1 MRVRRCGSRILVL
14 VFSMMVV
21 AASSASAG
29 VDQYERKGVFVLG
42 GGFNSAVGGTAQYL
56 NSSGSFVVGGGANL
70 TRRFTISVLW
80 NHNWLGIDP
89 EVIDRA
95 ESDSVQFD
103 NAYASLWS
111 TTLNGTFRLN
121 PDGAMVFYV
130 SGGAG
135 YYKRNIQI
143 TQNALVY
150 YPPIWD
156 PWWGWVDGGWG
167 PGEAITGHREA
178 NALGG
183 NIGAGFDLEI
193 DNGASLFVSAEYHFA
208 PMDGVDMQ
216 IIPILFGVRF

>member
-1 MRVRRCGSRILVL
+1 MRIARGSSQLLFLVL
-14 VFSMMVV
+14 SLTAL
-21 AASSASAG
+21 AASTASAG
-29 VDQYERKGVFVLG
+29 IGQYERKGAFLIG
-42 GGFNSAVGGTAQYL
+42 GGINSAVGGTAPYL

-70 TRRFTISVLW
+70 TRRLTISVIW

-89 EVIDRA
+89 EVLDKA
-95 ESDSVQFD
+95 ASDSVYFD

-111 TTLNGTFRLN
+111 TTLNALFRFN
-121 PDGAMVFYV
+121 PDGRMVLYV

-135 YYKRNIQI
+135 YYKRNLQL

-167 PGEAITGHREA
+167 PGEAITGRRETH
-178 NALGG
+178 ALGG
-183 NIGAGFDLEI
+183 NVGVGFDLEI
-193 DNGASLFVSAEYHFA
+193 DNGASLFISAEYHFA

-216 IIPILFGVRF
+216 IIPIQFGLRF

>member
-1 MRVRRCGSRILVL
+1 MRVSRGSSRILFL
-14 VFSMMVV
+14 VVSLVV
-21 AASSASAG
+21 TSASIAAAG
-29 VDQYERKGVFVLG
+29 VTNYERKGAFLIG
-42 GGFNSAVGGTAQYL
+42 GGFNAAVGGTAQYL
-56 NSSGSFVVGGGANL
+56 NSSGAFVVGGGANISRRL
-70 TRRFTISVLW
+70 TVSVVW

-89 EVIDRA
+89 EVLERA

-111 TTLNGTFRLN
+111 TTLNLTFRFN
-121 PDGAMVFYV
+121 PDGRIVPYV

-135 YYKRNIQI
+135 YYKRNLQI

-167 PGEAITGHREA
+167 PGEAITGRRETHV
-178 NALGG
+178 LGG
-183 NIGAGFDLEI
+183 NVGVGFDLEI
-193 DNGASLFVSAEYHFA
+193 DNGASLFISAEYHFA

-216 IIPILFGVRF
+216 IVPLLFGLRF